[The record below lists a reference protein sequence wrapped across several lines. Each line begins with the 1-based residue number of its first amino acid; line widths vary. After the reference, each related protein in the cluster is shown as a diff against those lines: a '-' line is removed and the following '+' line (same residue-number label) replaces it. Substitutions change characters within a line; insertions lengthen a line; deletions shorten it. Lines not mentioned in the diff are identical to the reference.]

1 MAVELKVNVHKR
13 ALRAAERV
21 ETNGKLHGFLDAE
34 EHLPDQLP
42 LRMRFR
48 EYLLKGW
55 DHVVV
60 NKHVDSIT
68 MPKWIASSIL
78 ATVLLFGVSSWW
90 RASDQR
96 DMLIEMRTEQRIVK
110 EAKAAEDVER
120 KAQVAEDK
128 AWREIMH
135 GNQKKIE
142 GMLTQQQIDSLDR
155 IKKSERNSNQ

>member
-96 DMLIEMRTEQRIVK
+96 DMLIELKTELRLAK
-110 EAKAAEDVER
+110 EHEAEKSREL
-120 KAQVAEDK
+120 KEQAELNKVYIDNTT
-128 AWREIMH
+128 
-135 GNQKKIE
+135 NQLNIIK
-142 GMLTQQQIDSLDR
+142 GMLSVTQLSAVDAAAR
-155 IKKSERNSNQ
+155 KERN